1 MSDELRP
8 IHTPDDH
15 TWAMGELGRLWGAAK
30 GTPEGNRLD
39 ILATLIDVYE
49 AKAFPMDDPDPIDAI
64 RFRMEQMGLSR
75 KDLEPMIGSR
85 ARIAEVFSGKRQLSV
100 PMMRRLNA
108 TLGIPAEILLRPA
121 KASVRSK
128 PAVERKPESRAPAR
142 RVKA

>member
-1 MSDELRP
+1 MADELRP

-15 TWAMGELGRLWGAAK
+15 AWALSELERLWGATK
-30 GTPEGNRLD
+30 GTPEGNRFD

-49 AKAFPMDDPDPIDAI
+49 SKAFPMDDPDPIEAI

-108 TLGIPAEILLRPA
+108 ALGIPADILLRPA
-121 KASVRSK
+121 RTSERPKPAGKAS
-128 PAVERKPESRAPAR
+128 SRARMAKR
-142 RVKA
+142 IKA